1 MKDDLGLNYTDRHSA
16 SEEQFNRALTCYL
29 ASETNTM
36 AILDELLANDPDMP
50 MAAIFKG
57 CLMKLAA
64 DPRLDKAIQRTFQN
78 VSRQKDL
85 NDREVMHCE
94 ALGLWST
101 NQMDKASNTYDQ
113 LIQNYPKDMLAL
125 RVAHYLHLLSLI
137 HISAPTRPERIG

>member
-1 MKDDLGLNYTDRHSA
+1 MTMKDDLGLNYTARHSA

-50 MAAIFKG
+50 MATIFKG

-78 VSRQKDL
+78 VS
-85 NDREVMHCE
+85 
-94 ALGLWST
+94 
-101 NQMDKASNTYDQ
+101 DKRS
-113 LIQNYPKDMLAL
+113 K
-125 RVAHYLHLLSLI
+125 S
-137 HISAPTRPERIG
+137 EK